1 MNTTHRRT
9 ARGLALVLAGLLALS
24 SCRGAESAGTDEPI
38 VVGSVNSLSGAA
50 TFPEAS
56 EAAAAVFDAVNE
68 DGGIDGR
75 EIEYKALDDKG
86 DPTDASSAAREI
98 VQSDGAVAMVGS
110 GSLIECEINADY
122 YEQQEILS
130 MPGIGVDPEC
140 FDNPNIAP
148 VNVGP
153 FHDMTLSLLYGSE
166 VLELDNICAL
176 LEIAGNTL
184 PAYKAAIEKWSEIT
198 GKELTYTD
206 ASVPYGGS
214 DYTSYIVKARQAD
227 CDAIVSNPVEP
238 DSIGHLKA
246 AHSQGWD
253 DVTWLLL
260 TSVYTKKYAD
270 AISHAGN
277 GVYLP
282 AEFYPFTDP
291 DSSENEEWY
300 RMMTANDIP
309 LTAFS
314 QGGFLAAKFFVE
326 VLEGMD
332 GDITRESVTEA
343 LHTMDPVENP
353 MLGDSYEFGEGDEHP
368 GGTSGWPVKL
378 ESGTNE
384 WELADDD
391 WLRISDAEQ
400 D

>member
-1 MNTTHRRT
+1 MYTTHRRT
-9 ARGLALVLAGLLALS
+9 LRYTALVAAGLLVVAA
-24 SCRGAESAGTDEPI
+24 CRGAEGTGSNGPI
-38 VVGSVNSLSGAA
+38 VVGSVNSLSGSA

-56 EAAAAVFDAVNE
+56 EAAEAVF

-75 EIEYKALDDKG
+75 KIEYKALDDKG
-86 DPTDASSAAREI
+86 DPTDASSAAREL
-98 VQSDGAVAMVGS
+98 VQSDQAVAMVGS

-122 YEQQEILS
+122 YEQQDILS

-166 VLELDNICAL
+166 VLDLDNICAL

-184 PAYKAAIEKWSEIT
+184 PAYKAAIKKWSDIT
-198 GKELTYTD
+198 GKELTYIDT
-206 ASVPYGGS
+206 SVPYGGS
-214 DYTSYIVKARQAD
+214 DYSSYIVKARQAG
-227 CDAIVSNPVEP
+227 CDAITSNPVEP
-238 DSIGHLKA
+238 DSIGQLKA

-260 TSVYTKKYAD
+260 TSVYTKKYAN
-270 AISHAGN
+270 AISHAGDD
-277 GVYLP
+277 VYLP
-282 AEFYPFTDP
+282 AEFYPFTNP
-291 DSSENEEWY
+291 DSSENEDWY
-300 RMMTANDIP
+300 KTMKDNDIS

-314 QGGFLAAKFFVE
+314 QGGYLAAKFFVK
-326 VLEGMD
+326 VLRGID
-332 GDITRESVTEA
+332 GDITRESVTKA
-343 LHTMDPVENP
+343 LRTMDPIKDP
-353 MLGDSYEFGEGDEHP
+353 MLGDAYQFGKDDTHP

-378 ESGTNE
+378 RSGTNE

-391 WLRISDAEQ
+391 WLRISEAE
-400 D
+400 DG